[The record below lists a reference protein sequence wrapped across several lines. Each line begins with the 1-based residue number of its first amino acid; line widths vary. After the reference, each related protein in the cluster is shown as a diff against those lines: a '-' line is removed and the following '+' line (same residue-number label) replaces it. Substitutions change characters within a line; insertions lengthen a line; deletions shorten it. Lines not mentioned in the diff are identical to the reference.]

1 MDNEELRNIWIKG
14 LEKKDSEKAPESED
28 LVSIWEKVTNKIS
41 DIQNST
47 PYPKYVKEKLDS
59 FGNINDKIKF
69 LQLVIA
75 RWEVNASTFILEQNL
90 TGWDK
95 EVVEDSKN
103 RHIELYT
110 KWLDYL
116 KIKKEMQEETDN
128 IADLGTDIANENN
141 NPRSMKVT
149 TDVLVEIL
157 EKANINVANSD
168 KTKIAQLISYLTGY
182 SYNTI
187 RARLT
192 NKEELTSK
200 HKVEADNINK
210 ILNELNTGISVKYNK
225 NR

>member
-75 RWEVNASTFILEQNL
+75 KWEVNASTFILEQDL

-95 EVVEDSKN
+95 EVVENSKN
-103 RHIELYT
+103 RHIELYS

-116 KIKKEMQEETDN
+116 KFEKGTQDEEGAIPEESNSAIGNTSSKVATVAIMELLKAAGINKSNTDLSKIIRIVSFLLGKSYKGLYNDANKGITFNASYHKK
-128 IADLGTDIANENN
+128 DIDEVN
-141 NPRSMKVT
+141 RLFS
-149 TDVLVEIL
+149 D
-157 EKANINVANSD
+157 ANIPIKIDID
-168 KTKIAQLISYLTGY
+168 K
-182 SYNTI
+182 
-187 RARLT
+187 
-192 NKEELTSK
+192 
-200 HKVEADNINK
+200 
-210 ILNELNTGISVKYNK
+210 KY
-225 NR
+225 

>member
-1 MDNEELRNIWIKG
+1 
-14 LEKKDSEKAPESED
+14 
-28 LVSIWEKVTNKIS
+28 
-41 DIQNST
+41 
-47 PYPKYVKEKLDS
+47 
-59 FGNINDKIKF
+59 
-69 LQLVIA
+69 
-75 RWEVNASTFILEQNL
+75 
-90 TGWDK
+90 
-95 EVVEDSKN
+95 
-103 RHIELYT
+103 
-110 KWLDYL
+110 
-116 KIKKEMQEETDN
+116 MQEETDN
-128 IADLGTDIANENN
+128 IADLGTDIANDNN

-157 EKANINVANSD
+157 KKANINGANSD

-225 NR
+225 SR